1 MAHRNRF
8 LVPFVALL
16 LGAHATAFS
25 LIAYSKR
32 IKAKD
37 VISRPDGLC
46 VYPSSPSSALGIV
59 SALFLLAEQI
69 VISAATYCFCCC
81 GLRCSAR
88 CAVITS
94 LLFFI
99 GSWLTFLITFT
110 GLTYTVILNNSNFL
124 AKRYN
129 GKNVDVCT
137 VGNENLFLG
146 AAYWCIISTAVGL
159 ISDAFWAC
167 GAARTNNNTQGRAVD
182 QERGVAMG
190 EPQMQQPKE

>member
-1 MAHRNRF
+1 MARHNF
-8 LVPFVALL
+8 LVPFIALL
-16 LGAHATAFS
+16 LGALAMTFS
-25 LIAYSKR
+25 LIAFAKR

-37 VISRPDGLC
+37 VTKKDSLC

-59 SALFLLAEQI
+59 AALFILAEQI

-88 CAVITS
+88 CTVISS

-99 GSWLTFLITFT
+99 GSWFTFLVTFI
-110 GLTYTVILNNSNFL
+110 GLIYTAILDNTSFL
-124 AKRYN
+124 AKTYTRGN
-129 GKNVDVCT
+129 SDSCG

-146 AAYWCIISTAVGL
+146 AAYWCIISTVVGL
-159 ISDAFWAC
+159 VSYAFWAC
-167 GAARTNNNTQGRAVD
+167 GAAKTNNNNQGRAFD
-182 QERGVAMG
+182 HEHGVAMG